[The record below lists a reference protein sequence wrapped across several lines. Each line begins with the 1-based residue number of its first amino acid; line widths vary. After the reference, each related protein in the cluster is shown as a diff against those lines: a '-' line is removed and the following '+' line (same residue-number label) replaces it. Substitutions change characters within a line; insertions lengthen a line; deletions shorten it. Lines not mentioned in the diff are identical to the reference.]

1 MLEQRGPICA
11 PKQPPG
17 CCLVLSV
24 SCREKKEQHRGHE
37 EGTTGDVARLARQ
50 EGLDWGT
57 SISTSLI
64 DGGKDHKID
73 GGKDHKNLSNL
84 SNLSI
89 YQTDVGKTAPE
100 RSEMSTSRALPRHIR
115 TRWRGFLSST
125 PGLLLTDLTEKF
137 CWNKNNFGYD
147 WLWYPERSLE
157 NLIH

>member
-24 SCREKKEQHRGHE
+24 SCRAKKEQHRGHE

-50 EGLDWGT
+50 ERLDWGT
-57 SISTSLI
+57 SNSTSLI

-84 SNLSI
+84 SNLSN
-89 YQTDVGKTAPE
+89 YQTDVGKPLQKDLKCQQVE
-100 RSEMSTSRALPRHIR
+100 RYPVISE
-115 TRWRGFLSST
+115 RGDEDFYRVLR
-125 PGLLLTDLTEKF
+125 D
-137 CWNKNNFGYD
+137 CC
-147 WLWYPERSLE
+147 
-157 NLIH
+157 

>member
-1 MLEQRGPICA
+1 MG
-11 PKQPPG
+11 
-17 CCLVLSV
+17 V

-37 EGTTGDVARLARQ
+37 EGSTGDVARLARQ

-64 DGGKDHKID
+64 DGGKDHNID
-73 GGKDHKNLSNL
+73 GGKDHKNLSDL

-115 TRWRGFLSST
+115 TR
-125 PGLLLTDLTEKF
+125 
-137 CWNKNNFGYD
+137 
-147 WLWYPERSLE
+147 
-157 NLIH
+157 

>member
-1 MLEQRGPICA
+1 MG
-11 PKQPPG
+11 
-17 CCLVLSV
+17 V

-64 DGGKDHKID
+64 DGGKDHK
-73 GGKDHKNLSNL
+73 NLSNL

-100 RSEMSTSRALPRHIR
+100 RSEMSTSRALPRKISGQGDEDFYR
-115 TRWRGFLSST
+115 VLR
-125 PGLLLTDLTEKF
+125 D
-137 CWNKNNFGYD
+137 CC
-147 WLWYPERSLE
+147 
-157 NLIH
+157 